1 MSEKKIIE
9 IIKKYIKSKKFDK
22 KASLSNIK
30 NWDSLTHL
38 NILFS
43 IEKIC
48 KVKFNINEIN
58 NFKNIDE
65 IIKSVK
71 KKK

>member
-9 IIKKYIKSKKFDK
+9 IIKKYIKNKKFDSK
-22 KASLSNIK
+22 TNLSRIK
-30 NWDSLTHL
+30 GWDSLTHL
-38 NILFS
+38 NILLS

-58 NFKNIDE
+58 NFKNIGD

-71 KKK
+71 KK

>member
-9 IIKKYIKSKKFDK
+9 IIKKYIKNKNFDSKTN
-22 KASLSNIK
+22 LSRIK
-30 NWDSLTHL
+30 GWDSLTHL
-38 NILFS
+38 NILLS

-58 NFKNIDE
+58 NFKNIGD

-71 KKK
+71 KK

>member
-1 MSEKKIIE
+1 MNEKKIIE
-9 IIKKYIKSKKFDK
+9 IVIKHIKNKNFDNK
-22 KASLSNIK
+22 TNLSSIK

-43 IEKIC
+43 IEKIF
-48 KVKFNINEIN
+48 KVKFNINEFN
-58 NFKNIDE
+58 NFKNIGD

-71 KKK
+71 KK

>member
-9 IIKKYIKSKKFDK
+9 IIKKYIKNKNFDSKTN
-22 KASLSNIK
+22 LSSIK
-30 NWDSLTHL
+30 GWDSLTHL
-38 NILFS
+38 NIFFS

-48 KVKFNINEIN
+48 KVKFKINEIN
-58 NFKNIDE
+58 KFKNIGD

-71 KKK
+71 KK

>member
-1 MSEKKIIE
+1 MKKKIIE
-9 IIKKYIKSKKFDK
+9 IIKKYIKNKNFDSKTN
-22 KASLSNIK
+22 LSRIK
-30 NWDSLTHL
+30 GWDSLTHL
-38 NILFS
+38 NILLS

-58 NFKNIDE
+58 NFKNIGD

-71 KKK
+71 KK

>member
-9 IIKKYIKSKKFDK
+9 IIKKYIKNKNFDSKTN
-22 KASLSNIK
+22 LSSIK
-30 NWDSLTHL
+30 GWDSLTHL
-38 NILFS
+38 NILIS

-48 KVKFNINEIN
+48 KVNFKINEIN
-58 NFKNIDE
+58 KFKNIGD

-71 KKK
+71 KK

>member
-1 MSEKKIIE
+1 MSKKKIIE
-9 IIKKYIKSKKFDK
+9 IIKKYIKNKNFDSKTN
-22 KASLSNIK
+22 LSSIK
-30 NWDSLTHL
+30 GWDSLTRL

-48 KVKFNINEIN
+48 KVKFKINEIN
-58 NFKNIDE
+58 KFKNIGD

-71 KKK
+71 KK